1 MNNIFMAIGAAL
13 LPAIVL
19 LIYIYAKDKYQHEPV
34 GQMLK
39 GVVFGVL
46 SCFLAVSIATVL
58 QYYGLYRDDFGT
70 IEGAFKTAFFG
81 AAIPEECAKLFF
93 LWLLLRKNKHFDEYF
108 DGIVYAVTVGM
119 GFAGLEN
126 VLYVIDAEEWQSV
139 AIMRAIL
146 SVPGHYMFAVLM
158 GFFYSNVHFRN
169 GGFFSGM
176 MVIVAP
182 VVLHGLFDAILMS
195 GSIVENG
202 ATQAIIVMLFFAFFI
217 WAQKRAKRAI
227 ERHLRNDAM
236 YGAGFEDEQM
246 PGDGIKF

>member
-1 MNNIFMAIGAAL
+1 
-13 LPAIVL
+13 
-19 LIYIYAKDKYQHEPV
+19 
-34 GQMLK
+34 
-39 GVVFGVL
+39 
-46 SCFLAVSIATVL
+46 
-58 QYYGLYRDDFGT
+58 
-70 IEGAFKTAFFG
+70 
-81 AAIPEECAKLFF
+81 
-93 LWLLLRKNKHFDEYF
+93 
-108 DGIVYAVTVGM
+108 
-119 GFAGLEN
+119 
-126 VLYVIDAEEWQSV
+126 
-139 AIMRAIL
+139 
-146 SVPGHYMFAVLM
+146 
-158 GFFYSNVHFRN
+158 NVHFRN

-236 YGAGFEDEQM
+236 YGAGFEDEQI